1 MISAW
6 HLIWIV
12 PLSMLAGVFWTAW
25 VAVNNRK

>member
-12 PLSMLAGVFWTAW
+12 PLTALLSIFCTAW
-25 VAVNNRK
+25 VAVNKRK